1 MEHDTTS
8 DETTEEMN
16 AGCGGG
22 GGTSPYPGGPY
33 LPNCLVASF
42 DSLQR
47 FL

>member
-1 MEHDTTS
+1 MEHGTTS

-42 DSLQR
+42 DSLQQ

>member
-22 GGTSPYPGGPY
+22 GITDPYYPSMCTDPY
-33 LPNCLVASF
+33 KLLTDLV
-42 DSLQR
+42 
-47 FL
+47 

>member
-22 GGTSPYPGGPY
+22 GSGPY
-33 LPNCLVASF
+33 LPTCFVPSR
-42 DSLQR
+42 SPLQ
-47 FL
+47 FLR